1 MYGEVIVCLNK
12 CIKYVLENIERNIY
26 IKEKNK
32 YLFSFMFTFIFLDLI
47 LK

>member
-12 CIKYVLENIERNIY
+12 CIKYVLENIESNIY
-26 IKEKNK
+26 KEKNK

-47 LK
+47 LR